1 MNFHVATAF
10 LTSIIVPAQ
19 GLFVLTRNPKQPANR
34 TWCSLSV
41 SVGLWSLA
49 YALMISSFEY
59 DRSLLWARVM
69 EANGCII
76 PTLFLHF
83 TYTLLQT
90 TNHKRTVGIFYL
102 IGGTLSLLALF
113 TPLIVVTVKPK
124 MEFPH
129 YTHFGQLAWVYTIFF
144 FSTVIFAHVKLWQGI
159 KLSTSKKRN
168 QLFYVFT
175 AGVMGFGTG
184 ATAFPISFGFPM
196 NDFGNLVFLYAFP
209 ITYAILKH
217 QLMDITVV
225 FRRTLVYS
233 ILTACLTA
241 SYFLFILIMERWF
254 QTLVGYRS
262 FLPTAAAAFL
272 LAVSFIPLKNWIQA
286 FVDRFFFKGSLPQLA
301 AEQQRLRGHLRQADQ
316 EKAVTILA
324 AGMAHEI
331 KNPLAT
337 IKTFAEYLKTKYDDP
352 SFRERFTKL
361 VPEEVS
367 KIDRIVQ
374 EVLMFARPA
383 PPKTTAINLQTL
395 TEETIEFLNT
405 QLITQHIAVVR
416 AYQTNDECSADPVQI
431 KQVLLN
437 LLLNSIEA
445 MVEGGALTI
454 TIERADSWIIW
465 TLQDTGH
472 GIPKEL
478 LRQLGEPFITTKSNG
493 TGLGLAV
500 VRTILDAHGGRL
512 TLESQP
518 GAGTT
523 ASIRLPEMRTQ
534 DASHKTQGE
543 DQIRDSRYKT
553 QGETKE
559 QIKEP
564 ESKETGTN

>member
-1 MNFHVATAF
+1 VNFHVATAF
-10 LTSIIVPAQ
+10 LTSIIAPTQ
-19 GLFVLTRNPKQPANR
+19 GIFVAWRNPKSPANR
-34 TWCSLSV
+34 LWCIFSIF
-41 SVGLWSLA
+41 VGLWSLG
-49 YALMISSFEY
+49 YALMLASTEY
-59 DRSLLWARVM
+59 DQALRWARFN
-69 EANGCII
+69 EANACII
-76 PTLFLHF
+76 PVLFLHF
-83 TYTLLQT
+83 TYALLQK
-90 TNHKRTVGIFYL
+90 TNYRRTINIFYL
-102 IGGTLSLLALF
+102 IGSSLALTTLLTPYVVATVRPKLGF
-113 TPLIVVTVKPK
+113 T
-124 MEFPH
+124 FYAH
-129 YTHFGQLAWVYTIFF
+129 YGYLAWPYVIFF
-144 FSTVIFAHVKLWQGI
+144 
-159 KLSTSKKRN
+159 LSTAILALIELWRGISTCHGTQRN
-168 QLFYVFT
+168 QLLYVFIG
-175 AGVMGFGTG
+175 GVLGFGTG
-184 ATAFPISFGFPM
+184 STTFPIGFGFPM
-196 NDFGNLVFLYAFP
+196 NDIGNLVFLYTFP
-209 ITYAILKH
+209 LTYAILRHK
-217 QLMDITVV
+217 LMDITVV
-225 FRRTLVYS
+225 IRRTLVYS
-233 ILTACLTA
+233 ILTAMLTA
-241 SYFLFILIMERWF
+241 GYFLFILIMERWF

-286 FVDRFFFKGSLPQLA
+286 IVDRFFFKGSLPQLA
-301 AEQQRLRGHLRQADQ
+301 AEGQRLRSHLRRADQ
-316 EKAVTILA
+316 QKVVTILA

-337 IKTFAEYLKTKYDDP
+337 IKTFAEFLKTKYDDP
-352 SFRERFTKL
+352 TFRERFTKL
-361 VPEEVS
+361 VPEEVT

-395 TEETIEFLNT
+395 TEETLEFLNT
-405 QLITQHIAVVR
+405 QLLTQHITISR
-416 AYQTNDECSADPVQI
+416 AYRTNAECSADPVQI

-445 MVEGGALTI
+445 MAEGSALTI
-454 TIERADSWIIW
+454 TIERTDSWIIW

-500 VRTILDAHGGRL
+500 VRTILEAHGGRL

-523 ASIRLPEMRTQ
+523 ASIRLPGIRTQ
-534 DASHKTQGE
+534 DTSHKTQGE
-543 DQIRDSRYKT
+543 DQIRDSRYKM

-564 ESKETGTN
+564 ESKETGTH